1 MTFSRTDI
9 MDVIPHRPPFL
20 FVSEIRECSNRVAVG
35 QHRFDDEFFFN
46 GHFPGDPIV
55 PGVIL
60 IEGLAQTLA
69 FLALSQV
76 PDHVVMLTGV
86 EKCTIRASV
95 FPGDLVTYRV
105 KITKTKMKMVVAQCE
120 ALVGTRHILNATI
133 KGFLAEQ
140 NEPH

>member
-1 MTFSRTDI
+1 MMFSRADI

-20 FVSEIRECSNRVAVG
+20 FVSEILECSERNAVG
-35 QHRFDDEFFFN
+35 QHRFDDEYFFK
-46 GHFPGDPIV
+46 GHFPSEPIV

-76 PDHVVMLTGV
+76 PEHVVMLTGV

-95 FPGDLVTYRV
+95 FPGDQVTYRV
-105 KITKTKMKMVVAQCE
+105 AISRTKLKMVVAQCE
-120 ALVGTRHILNATI
+120 VLVGTRHILKATI
-133 KGFLAEQ
+133 KGFLTERDK
-140 NEPH
+140 PH